1 MSPPTRPDSR
11 DEAPRAKRIRRER
24 LTERLEQPALLP
36 ELEPPPKAKREPTK
50 PRKEPARSDEPSAPL
65 LPQATREARHAQR
78 ARERKRT
85 TGERSP
91 NRLACLLIP
100 AMPLAAALRAHPEL
114 RGRPFAVASAAGSRA
129 EILAVSPEAA
139 RAAVR
144 PGTTVVHARAA
155 CAELHVQVASPALER
170 AARDALLDAALS
182 TSPRAE
188 LAPAGSGL
196 HAAEA
201 AAIVDASGTSA
212 LFHSEAGFASALGE
226 RAARLG
232 LPGVVAVAGSR
243 GAARILAR
251 QLAFAGES
259 VRVVPPGE
267 DAEALAPLP
276 LDLLDPDDDLASA
289 LTRFG
294 LRRVS
299 DLLRLSERALTQRL
313 GARVVPLLDLARGH
327 DRAPPPSAEATL
339 CFEEAMELEF
349 AVQQLEPLLFVLR
362 GMLSRLQGR
371 LTCRGLALGDLEL
384 ELGFEGGGRD
394 ARRVGLAAPTVD
406 PRLALRL
413 VALSLESKPPGEAPI
428 HVRLATPGAPLRG
441 DQLDFFRPPGPSPA
455 VLDHTLAELGALCG
469 ADRVGAPAVA
479 DDHRPDA
486 YEVAAFR
493 PSQAGASEPPDPTRP
508 HLALRALRPPVRAQV
523 DAPGGQPRRIRSPL
537 ANGDVVHCAG
547 PWRTTG
553 RWWSEGERYA
563 FDHYDVQTRDGWVF
577 RLRCDHVGRCWSI
590 DAVYD

>member
-1 MSPPTRPDSR
+1 MAS
-11 DEAPRAKRIRRER
+11 
-24 LTERLEQPALLP
+24 
-36 ELEPPPKAKREPTK
+36 
-50 PRKEPARSDEPSAPL
+50 
-65 LPQATREARHAQR
+65 
-78 ARERKRT
+78 
-85 TGERSP
+85 ERSKDG
-91 NRLACLLIP
+91 RLACLLIP

-114 RGRPFAVASAAGSRA
+114 TGRPFAVVSAAGPRA

-139 RAAVR
+139 RSAVR

-155 CAELHVQVASPALER
+155 CADLHVQIASPALER

-188 LAPAGSGL
+188 LAPAHSGL

-201 AAIVDASGTSA
+201 AAFVDARGVEA

-251 QLAFAGES
+251 QLAFSGES
-259 VRVVPPGE
+259 VRIVPPGG

-276 LDLLDPDDDLASA
+276 LDLLNPDDDLANA

-294 LRRVS
+294 LSRVS
-299 DLLRLSERALTQRL
+299 DLLRLPERALTQRL
-313 GARVVPLLDLARGH
+313 GARIVPLLELARGR
-327 DRAPPPSAEATL
+327 DRSPPPPAETTP
-339 CFEEAMELEF
+339 CFEEAQELEF
-349 AVQQLEPLLFVLR
+349 PVHQLEPLLFVLN
-362 GMLSRLQGR
+362 GMLSRLLER

-384 ELGFEGGGRD
+384 ELGFEGGGCD
-394 ARRVGLAAPTVD
+394 ARRVGLAAPTLD

-413 VALSLESKPPGEAPI
+413 VALSLESKPPDEAPA
-428 HVRLATPGAPLRG
+428 HVRLATAGAALRG
-441 DQLDFFRPPGPSPA
+441 DQLDFFRSPGPSPA
-455 VLDHTLAELGALCG
+455 VLDHTLAELSALCG
-469 ADRVGAPAVA
+469 AERVGAPAVA
-479 DDHRPDA
+479 DDHHPDA

-493 PSQAGASEPPDPTRP
+493 PPKASATAAAPSSTTATSSSKTAAPSSKTDRP

-523 DAPGGQPRRIRSPL
+523 DAPGGQPRWVRSPL
-537 ANGDVVHCAG
+537 ANGEVVHCAG

-553 RWWSEGERYA
+553 RWWSENDRYA
-563 FDHYDVQTRDGWVF
+563 FDHYDVQTGDGWVF
-577 RLRCDHVGRCWSI
+577 RLRKDHVGRCWSI

>member
-1 MSPPTRPDSR
+1 MPPPTRHEPT
-11 DEAPRAKRIRRER
+11 DEAPPPRRAKRVER
-24 LTERLEQPALLP
+24 PRQISLLP
-36 ELEPPPKAKREPTK
+36 ELEKPRNEPRPEVRRTPEPNDPLPPQAKRE
-50 PRKEPARSDEPSAPL
+50 
-65 LPQATREARHAQR
+65 AQR
-78 ARERKRT
+78 AK
-85 TGERSP
+85 GERSQKEG
-91 NRLACLLIP
+91 RLACLLIP

-114 RGRPFAVASAAGSRA
+114 AGRPFAVASAAGPRA

-139 RAAVR
+139 RSAVR
-144 PGTTVVHARAA
+144 TGTTVVHARAA
-155 CAELHVQVASPALER
+155 CADLHVQIASPALER

-188 LAPAGSGL
+188 LAPAHTGL

-201 AAIVDASGTSA
+201 AAFVDARGVAA
-212 LFHSEAGFASALGE
+212 LFHSETGFASALGE

-251 QLAFAGES
+251 QLAFSGES
-259 VRVVPPGE
+259 LRIVPPGG
-267 DAEALAPLP
+267 DALALAPLP
-276 LDLLDPDDDLASA
+276 LDLLNPDDDLASA

-294 LRRVS
+294 LHRVA
-299 DLLRLSERALTQRL
+299 DLLRLPERTLTGRL
-313 GARVVPLLDLARGH
+313 GARILPLLELARGD
-327 DRAPPPSAEATL
+327 DRSPPPPAEATT
-339 CFEEAMELEF
+339 CFEEAQELEF
-349 AVQQLEPLLFVLR
+349 PMQQLEPLLFVLN
-362 GMLSRLQGR
+362 GMLSRLLER

-394 ARRVGLAAPTVD
+394 ARRVGLAAPTLD

-413 VALSLESKPPGEAPI
+413 VALSLESKPPDEAPA
-428 HVRLATPGAPLRG
+428 HVRLATAGAPLRG
-441 DQLDFFRPPGPSPA
+441 DQLDFFRSPGPSPA

-469 ADRVGAPAVA
+469 AERVGAPALA
-479 DDHRPDA
+479 DDHHPDA
-486 YEVAAFR
+486 YEVTAFR
-493 PSQAGASEPPDPTRP
+493 PPKVPAPEALSSASTRP

-523 DAPGGQPRRIRSPL
+523 DAPGGQPRWIRSSL
-537 ANGDVVHCAG
+537 ANGEVLHCAG

-563 FDHYDVQTRDGWVF
+563 FDHYDVQTGDGWVF
-577 RLRCDHVGRCWSI
+577 RLRKDHVARCWSI